1 MEKENVRN
9 VSLNNQNNQKKN
21 FDVTYQ
27 DSKANIGVE
36 VPTKRE
42 RAEFRSN
49 LQKKII
55 K

>member
-9 VSLNNQNNQKKN
+9 VSLNNQKKN

-27 DSKANIGVE
+27 NSKANIGVE